1 MKKSKRFYNYHDDD
15 KGISFKIPVFK
26 VEKEDDIFIHFKS
39 EMMDAIVKAA
49 ERMLVHEYDS
59 IPCFILI
66 DSICNITKKTIYDN
80 LDKAEEYY
88 KEQEMYETCE
98 DIIKLKQQL

>member
-1 MKKSKRFYNYHDDD
+1 
-15 KGISFKIPVFK
+15 
-26 VEKEDDIFIHFKS
+26 
-39 EMMDAIVKAA
+39 MMDAIVKAA

-59 IPCFILI
+59 VPCFILI
-66 DSICNITKKTIYDN
+66 DSICKITRPTINNN

-88 KEQEMYETCE
+88 KEQEMYEKCE